1 MFGEKLLLFF
11 KNIDDKHVPGKTYLP
26 MFITRMAV
34 KDMVTSQPTQQ
45 SKTPTCWGSSCDFN
59 EIMPH
64 GADLTQA
71 AGRK

>member
-1 MFGEKLLLFF
+1 MSGGKLLLFLENTDG
-11 KNIDDKHVPGKTYLP
+11 KRVPGMTSLP
-26 MFITRMAV
+26 MFITCMAV

-45 SKTPTCWGSSCDFN
+45 SKTPTCWGSSSDFIK
-59 EIMPH
+59 IMPQ